1 MVFPYIPTGLFRKPW
16 DDELGWDQPSDLSV
30 HASKI
35 GQIYIELAKR
45 GHLKHLGLNLFWQ
58 LIGCHLLS
66 WESESDPN
74 LPCLFDPCLHRGG
87 QKQPRSMKAKQQS
100 WVLRGLRHLQAPA
113 AAHTDIFPEIGSNF
127 FFQRS
132 CCTICEVNKPTNK
145 FSVQKIYDMLPSKVC
160 PPPCFDVLTPIVWSK
175 A

>member
-1 MVFPYIPTGLFRKPW
+1 MGPTFRPISSCFQNWTNIYRANKKGALEAFGAQFVLAI
-16 DDELGWDQPSDLSV
+16 DRLSSFIMGKRVRSQPPMPFRPMSS
-30 HASKI
+30 
-35 GQIYIELAKR
+35 
-45 GHLKHLGLNLFWQ
+45 
-58 LIGCHLLS
+58 
-66 WESESDPN
+66 P
-74 LPCLFDPCLHRGG
+74 GG

-132 CCTICEVNKPTNK
+132 CCTICEVSKPTNK

-175 A
+175 T